1 MCTSESFIQT
11 VVFLDLQDKKMLVV
25 KEKEVSVLTK
35 QLQALQEEGKN
46 DSAALEAA
54 EQHFKAV
61 SAGLSTNE
69 DGEEATLAGQMMAC
83 KNDISKAD
91 TEAKQV
97 SLAFRIN
104 IFAEGWLCFC
114 DWKTFFFTDLIP
126 WVLIL
131 SWISNHLFFFFLIYA
146 QAQMTLKHAQA
157 ELKTKQAEVKKMD
170 SGYKKD
176 QDTLKAVKNSR
187 EKLEAELAKLNYE
200 GTNSWLFMYLFKQES
215 HELTYEV
222 PFLYKPVY

>member
-1 MCTSESFIQT
+1 
-11 VVFLDLQDKKMLVV
+11 MLVV
-25 KEKEVSVLTK
+25 KEKEVAKLMG
-35 QLQALQEEGKN
+35 QLQAVQDEGQK

-83 KNDISKAD
+83 KNDMSNAN

-97 SLAFRIN
+97 RKDPESGTVTFKLMLRLQGFRMKQFQLN
-104 IFAEGWLCFC
+104 LHLYKYSMFIFHPDSSPSF
-114 DWKTFFFTDLIP
+114 
-126 WVLIL
+126 
-131 SWISNHLFFFFLIYA
+131 Y

-157 ELKTKQAEVKKMD
+157 ELKTKQAEMKKMD

-176 QDTLKAVKNSR
+176 QDSLQAVKSSR
-187 EKLEAELAKLNYE
+187 EKLQAELNKLNYE
-200 GTNSWLFMYLFKQES
+200 GAAFVSLGEKA
-215 HELTYEV
+215 
-222 PFLYKPVY
+222 

>member
-46 DSAALEAA
+46 DSAALETA

-104 IFAEGWLCFC
+104 IFAEG
-114 DWKTFFFTDLIP
+114 
-126 WVLIL
+126 
-131 SWISNHLFFFFLIYA
+131 
-146 QAQMTLKHAQA
+146 
-157 ELKTKQAEVKKMD
+157 
-170 SGYKKD
+170 
-176 QDTLKAVKNSR
+176 
-187 EKLEAELAKLNYE
+187 
-200 GTNSWLFMYLFKQES
+200 
-215 HELTYEV
+215 
-222 PFLYKPVY
+222 

>member
-1 MCTSESFIQT
+1 ME
-11 VVFLDLQDKKMLVV
+11 
-25 KEKEVSVLTK
+25 
-35 QLQALQEEGKN
+35 QLQAVQEEGRKE
-46 DSAALEAA
+46 SAALEAA

-83 KNDISKAD
+83 KNDMSKAD

-97 SLAFRIN
+97 RGEKSR
-104 IFAEGWLCFC
+104 
-114 DWKTFFFTDLIP
+114 KTSARNLMWVRLKGYSRYSKFTEQSCVQWFKKTL
-126 WVLIL
+126 LIL
-131 SWISNHLFFFFLIYA
+131 FLFFSI

-176 QDTLKAVKNSR
+176 QDNLQAVRSSR

-200 GTNSWLFMYLFKQES
+200 GSVSVCAQVKS
-215 HELTYEV
+215 HA
-222 PFLYKPVY
+222 FLPNIV

>member
-97 SLAFRIN
+97 SLAFRIS
-104 IFAEGWLCFC
+104 IFAEGWLHVYASVTG
-114 DWKTFFFTDLIP
+114 KR
-126 WVLIL
+126 
-131 SWISNHLFFFFLIYA
+131 LFPGFSFYHEFPTIYFFFLIYA

-215 HELTYEV
+215 HALTYEV